1 MKKLTP
7 SGAFLLL
14 LLSLSAG
21 AANAT
26 AIVIN
31 AGQILDVVSGRLL
44 SDRTI
49 VVVDDRIVAVGR
61 TGSMDLPRNADVID
75 LGDMTVMPGLI
86 DMHVHLTGDPDAQG
100 YKNLAASVPRNAL
113 FGAANAMRT
122 LRAGFTTV
130 RNVGAGGFADIAL
143 RDAINHGDVPGP
155 RIRASGPS
163 LGITGGHCDN
173 NLLPPRFAS
182 YSDGVADGP
191 WEIRKKIRD
200 NIKYGADVIKFCAT
214 GGVLSKGTS
223 VGVQQYSLE
232 EMVALVSEAH
242 NRDRRVA
249 AHAHG
254 ADGVRSAI
262 QAGVD
267 SVEHASLIDD
277 EGIRL
282 ALENDTFLVMDVY
295 VSTYILEMGESA
307 GFLPESLDKE
317 RIVGQTQRNNFRKAH
332 EAGVRMAFGSDAGV
346 YPHGRNGRQFAF
358 MVEYGMTPIEAI
370 QAATINAAELI
381 GWSVDVGRID
391 DGMFADIIAVRGNP
405 LDNVRELEDVQ
416 FVMKGGEIFKQ

>member
-1 MKKLTP
+1 MKRLLAP
-7 SGAFLLL
+7 GASLVLALLV
-14 LLSLSAG
+14 
-21 AANAT
+21 AADVHAAAT
-26 AIVIN
+26 VIN
-31 AGQILDVVSGRLL
+31 ARRLLDVVSGRLL
-44 SDRTI
+44 ADRT
-49 VVVDDRIVAVGR
+49 VVIVDDRIVSVGR
-61 TGSMDLPRNADVID
+61 TGSVDVPPDARVID
-75 LGDMTVMPGLI
+75 LSDMTVLPGLI

-100 YKNLAASVPRNAL
+100 YRNLAASTPRNAL
-113 FGAANAMRT
+113 FGAANALRT

-143 RDAINHGDVPGP
+143 RDAIDHGDVPGP
-155 RIRASGPS
+155 RMRASGPS

-173 NLLPPRFAS
+173 NLLPPRFDS

-191 WEIRKKIRD
+191 WEIRRKIRD

-223 VGVQQYSLE
+223 GGVQQYTLE
-232 EMVALVSEAH
+232 EMVALVDEAH
-242 NRDRRVA
+242 NRDRKVA

-254 ADGVRSAI
+254 TEGIKSAI
-262 QAGVD
+262 RAGVD

-295 VSTYILEMGESA
+295 VSTYILEMGEAA
-307 GFLPESLDKE
+307 GFLPESLAKE
-317 RIVGQTQRNNFRKAH
+317 RTVGQQQRNNFRRAH

-346 YPHGRNGRQFAF
+346 YPHGVNARQFAY
-358 MVEYGMTPIEAI
+358 MVEYGMSPLEAI

-381 GWSVDVGRID
+381 GWSADVGRIG
-391 DGMFADIIAVRGNP
+391 DGMFADVIAVRGNP
-405 LDNVRELEDVQ
+405 LDDVTVLENVG
-416 FVMKGGEIFKQ
+416 FVMKGGEVYKR

>member
-1 MKKLTP
+1 MKTLTRA
-7 SGAFLLL
+7 GAFLTILFVT
-14 LLSLSAG
+14 AG
-21 AANAT
+21 TANAAAT
-26 AIVIN
+26 IIN

-44 SDRTI
+44 ADRTI
-49 VVVDDRIVAVGR
+49 VVVDDRIVAIGR
-61 TGSMDLPRNADVID
+61 TGSMDLPTNAEVVD
-75 LGDMTVMPGLI
+75 LGDMTVLPGLI

-100 YKNLAASVPRNAL
+100 YGNLAASVPRNAL
-113 FGAANAMRT
+113 FGAANGMRT

-155 RIRASGPS
+155 RMRASGPS

-173 NLLPPRFAS
+173 NLLPPRFSS

-214 GGVLSKGTS
+214 GGVLSKGTK

-232 EMVALVSEAH
+232 EMVALVEEAH
-242 NRDRRVA
+242 NRDLRVA

-254 ADGVRSAI
+254 ADGIRSAI

-358 MVEYGMTPIEAI
+358 MVEYGMTPLEAI
-370 QAATINAAELI
+370 QAATINAAELL
-381 GWSVDVGRID
+381 GWSADVGRLGE
-391 DGMFADIIAVRGNP
+391 GMFADLIAVRGNP
-405 LDNVRELEDVQ
+405 LDNVRELEDVR
-416 FVMKGGEIFKQ
+416 FVMKGGEVYKQ